1 MHNTFYSA
9 GIALL
14 PFPLVAAAALLVLQI
29 EMLRAIA
36 RLYEVEFRE
45 NLTVSLIRTLAGFA
59 GTAALIKAIPAW
71 ATC

>member
-59 GTAALIKAIPAW
+59 GTAALTKAIPAW